1 MKKIINW
8 TCGSFF
14 RTIGRIL
21 CYIAMGYILF
31 MLLDNEKV
39 KNIIPDI
46 LGLSVV
52 KADTTGSWTSASYEV
67 RQCEVARDPES
78 MNYYYTNCQSDS
90 ADYEQSMSFGSNNG
104 HLTRYQWLV
113 YNNTNSGWDVGSWD
127 ITIATWINPLVPSEL
142 VDYNYRFYANT
153 SATSNGAVEGYN
165 NNLINS
171 YVCQQWTDTQN
182 SNLYV
187 RCKFSN
193 RVPIKFFMV
202 EMYLPDEQL
211 AISNTTRIYWW
222 GIENFIGNT
231 DATSAVNAQTEV
243 IQEEFDQTRQAI
255 IDNNNQNTQAIIE
268 SNMSCSLFDKSS
280 ILLDKTYLDPSG
292 NVVTGASTSVNGVT
306 DFIKIDNNSKLQLLV
321 APTGST
327 NRLCFYNI
335 NKSYISCIS
344 TGGLSPSNI
353 DIPTDSSY
361 VRFTINSSQN
371 KPQFSLCRNSG
382 QALNDSINDVSTTDA
397 FNVGASF
404 FNNFTSN
411 QHGLTGIVTAPL
423 TAIQSLTSATCSPL
437 VLPLPFVNQDLT
449 LPCMRPIYQS
459 TFGGFMT
466 LYDII
471 TLGIVSYWI
480 MVRIFSLVKDFK
492 NPDHDEIEVVDL

>member
-1 MKKIINW
+1 MKKILNW

-31 MLLDNEKV
+31 QLLDNEKV
-39 KNIIPDI
+39 KNIIPDL
-46 LGLSVV
+46 LGFTVV
-52 KADTTGSWTSASYEV
+52 KADTTGSWTSATYEV
-67 RQCEVARDPES
+67 RQCEVARDPET

-90 ADYEQSMSFGSNNG
+90 ADYEESMNFGSSNG

-113 YNNTNSGWDVGSWD
+113 NNNTDSGWDVGTWD
-127 ITIATWINPLVPSEL
+127 ITIVTWINPLVPSEL

-153 SATSNGAVEGYN
+153 RATSNGAVEGYN

-171 YVCQQWTDTQN
+171 YVCQQWTDTSQG
-182 SNLYV
+182 NLYV
-187 RCKFSN
+187 RCKFTN
-193 RVPIKFFMV
+193 RVPIKFFMI
-202 EMYLPDEQL
+202 EMYLPDEQI
-211 AISNTTRIYWW
+211 AVSNTSQIYWW
-222 GIENFIGNT
+222 GIQNFTGNT

-255 IDNNNQNTQAIIE
+255 IDNNNQNTQAIINANKSCGNIPVSAYTFPGSLQ
-268 SNMSCSLFDKSS
+268 SN
-280 ILLDKTYLDPSG
+280 G
-292 NVVTGASTSVNGVT
+292 NVSSPNNNFAVT
-306 DFIKIDNNSKLQLLV
+306 DFIKLNKGDSLTLIERVDTGNSYI
-321 APTGST
+321 
-327 NRLCFYNI
+327 CFYDE
-335 NKSYISCIS
+335 NKDVISCIS
-344 TGGLSPSNI
+344 QLNLLRGQSVDIPSNAGYFRATLKLAI
-353 DIPTDSSY
+353 GRPIWSHCQN
-361 VRFTINSSQN
+361 TINSI
-371 KPQFSLCRNSG
+371 
-382 QALNDSINDVSTTDA
+382 NDSINDVSTTDA
-397 FNVGASF
+397 INDGSSF
-404 FNNFTSN
+404 FNNFTTN